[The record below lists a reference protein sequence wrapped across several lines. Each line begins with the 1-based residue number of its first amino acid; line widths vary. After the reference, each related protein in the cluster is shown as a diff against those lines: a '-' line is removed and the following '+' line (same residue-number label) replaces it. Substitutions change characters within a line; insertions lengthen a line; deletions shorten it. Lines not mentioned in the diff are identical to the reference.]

1 MDANLTLP
9 GNLHK
14 GYRHRR
20 DGNIKTTIADDLDRF
35 QLLRDTVQGGGGYYV
50 EYIMILKK
58 SSVPKKK

>member
-35 QLLRDTVQGGGGYYV
+35 QLLRDTVQRGGGI
-50 EYIMILKK
+50 IMWSIL
-58 SSVPKKK
+58 